1 MYYFHSMNKKIIECK
16 VKVSDTTEALAN
28 LLKYN
33 PVFKGEDHQIDTYY
47 KATVGR
53 LKLREGNIEN
63 ALIQYSRENLAG
75 TKLSQVVLYKHE
87 PAVALKEILAT
98 QLGIL
103 VVVDKLRKIFF
114 VDNVKFH
121 FDEVKGLG
129 SFVEIE
135 AIDEDGSL
143 DIDYLQKQCDDYIVS
158 LGLDRAA
165 MQSHSYS
172 DMLLQQ

>member
-1 MYYFHSMNKKIIECK
+1 MNKKIIECK
-16 VKVSDTTEALAN
+16 VKVADTNTALN
-28 LLKYN
+28 ILLQLD
-33 PVFKGEDHQIDTYY
+33 PIFKGEDHQIDTYY
-47 KATVGR
+47 NATQGR

-87 PAVALKEILAT
+87 PSAALKEILAT

-103 VVVDKLRKIFF
+103 VVIDKLRKIYF

-121 FDEVKGLG
+121 FDEVQGLG

-135 AIDEDGSL
+135 AIDEDGTL
-143 DIDYLQKQCDDYIVS
+143 DIPYLQKQCDNYIAL

-165 MQSHSYS
+165 MQTHSYS

>member
-1 MYYFHSMNKKIIECK
+1 MNKKIIECK
-16 VKVSDTTEALAN
+16 VKVNNTAAALGN
-28 LLKYN
+28 LLKLN
-33 PVFKGEDHQIDTYY
+33 PLFKGEDHQIDTYFN
-47 KATVGR
+47 ATVGR

-63 ALIQYSRENLAG
+63 ALIQYSRENVAG

-87 PAVALKEILAT
+87 SSPALKEILTA
-98 QLGIL
+98 QLGIIIA
-103 VVVDKLRKIFF
+103 VDKIRKIYF

-143 DIDYLQKQCDDYIVS
+143 EIDQLQQQCDDYIR
-158 LGLDRAA
+158 LLELDRAD
-165 MQSHSYS
+165 MQTHSYS
-172 DMLLQQ
+172 DMLLNL